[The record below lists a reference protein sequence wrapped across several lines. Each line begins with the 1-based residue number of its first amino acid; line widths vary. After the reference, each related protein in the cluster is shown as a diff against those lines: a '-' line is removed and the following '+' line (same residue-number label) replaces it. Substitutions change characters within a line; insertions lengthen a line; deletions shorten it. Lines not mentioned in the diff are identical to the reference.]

1 MNYDELPIT
10 DDIRV
15 PTWEQLMLNAIVVKL
30 EQIEEFMMSRIAQ
43 LEEENRRLRDMI
55 GLK

>member
-1 MNYDELPIT
+1 MNYDDLPIT
-10 DDIRV
+10 NDIRV
-15 PTWEQLMLNAIVVKL
+15 PTWEELMLNAIVVKL